1 MQCSNQDGGQSR
13 WRPFLLAL
21 MFLSLSS
28 AVFAQ
33 TSIFSIQNS
42 PSPNVFGNTLNAVV
56 ALSASDAWAV
66 GFQNSSNLNE
76 SRTLTLHW
84 DGVSWRT
91 IPSPNPGKCN
101 QGNFGNVLTSVAA
114 VSSNDVWAVGFTFPC
129 NALLQP
135 MTMHWDGT
143 KWSVVATPK
152 LPFNNNALNGV
163 FALAS
168 DNVYAVG
175 FQTASN
181 GASLTLVEHWDGTS
195 WTVMSSPNKNQTG
208 NVLQSISG
216 TSPSD
221 IWAVGDAV
229 APNVPVRTLVEHFDG
244 TQWKLVNSPNP
255 LPTGSLN
262 QNVLVSVTAVSPTDA
277 TAVGFIL
284 DSSFLRELTMV
295 QHWDGVSWK
304 VVSSPNVD
312 SNSGSFNTLKSVSA
326 FSSSNIY
333 AIGFFANGNT
343 VAQQRTLVE
352 HFDGTSWS
360 IVSSPTK
367 GLAQQLNGV
376 FALPGTTN
384 VWSVGAWAQNGT
396 DPETGLLIVP
406 KSLVLFS
413 PIG

>member
-1 MQCSNQDGGQSR
+1 HASTTMSEVRQNLISLERVMECSNQDGGQSR

-42 PSPNVFGNTLNAVV
+42 PSPNVFGNTLNSVV

-262 QNVLVSVTAVSPTDA
+262 QNVLVSVTAVSPTDS

-304 VVSSPNVD
+304 VVSSP
-312 SNSGSFNTLKSVSA
+312 
-326 FSSSNIY
+326 
-333 AIGFFANGNT
+333 
-343 VAQQRTLVE
+343 
-352 HFDGTSWS
+352 
-360 IVSSPTK
+360 
-367 GLAQQLNGV
+367 
-376 FALPGTTN
+376 
-384 VWSVGAWAQNGT
+384 
-396 DPETGLLIVP
+396 
-406 KSLVLFS
+406 
-413 PIG
+413 